1 MPNQSELAAEEDAGR
16 VIDIAAGT
24 ARPVVA
30 RTLTSV
36 CAVFSLLQYVAW
48 EPVLLAPSV
57 MLLLA
62 LLTLLA
68 VTQRWQGTHTLPI
81 AHWLVVV
88 LGIAGAGALVAKS
101 EFLRQ
106 SKPALVLA
114 LLAFVAATL
123 IASVARKRM
132 ATIAFGVLLLLFT
145 VVAIGDLATI
155 EVVIDVQALLE
166 DGIDAALA
174 GNSPYGITVPN
185 LYNEVDSAR
194 FYGPGL
200 VENGRVMFGY
210 PYLPAP
216 LLLDIP
222 AHVLGDVRWMHLL
235 AIVAAGAVAW
245 HLASDG
251 LGRAC
256 AVLVVVNPLSTT
268 VLMAYWV
275 EPVVVLL
282 LALSVWGV
290 ARGRGWTG
298 VALGLFFASKQYAVS
313 YVPALWSVAR
323 SRGWRPVWT
332 AVAVGGLIVAA
343 FLLWDPRAF
352 VHSVIEVHLLQPF
365 RPESISLLPGLVD
378 LFGPLP
384 EWLLAISPLVGLA
397 VSMLVAVRAK
407 PGATAFALG
416 VGLSLLVTVLL
427 SKQAHLNY
435 YFPVGVALLLAV
447 ITWERDDPIVREQD

>member
-1 MPNQSELAAEEDAGR
+1 MWSW
-16 VIDIAAGT
+16 
-24 ARPVVA
+24 A
-30 RTLTSV
+30 RTLTAI
-36 CAVFSLLQYVAW
+36 CGVFSLLQYVAW

-68 VTQRWQGTHTLPI
+68 VTQQWQGTHTLPI
-81 AHWLVVV
+81 AHLLVVV
-88 LGIAGAGALVAKS
+88 LGVAGAGVLVAKS

-114 LLAFVAATL
+114 MVAFVAATL
-123 IASVARKRM
+123 IASVARKRV

-155 EVVIDVQALLE
+155 KVVIDVQALLE

-174 GNSPYGITVPN
+174 GSSPYGITVPN
-185 LYNEVDSAR
+185 LYDEVDTAR

-200 VENGRVMFGY
+200 VENGRVLFGY

-235 AIVAAGAVAW
+235 AIVGAGAVAW
-245 HLASDG
+245 NLTSDG

-323 SRGWRPVWT
+323 SRGWRTIWV
-332 AVAVGGLIVAA
+332 AAAVGGLIVVA
-343 FLLWDPRAF
+343 FLAWDPGAF

-365 RPESISLLPGLVD
+365 RPESISLLPGLTD

-384 EWLLAISPLVGLA
+384 DWLLAISPLVGLV
-397 VSMLVAVRAK
+397 VSLLVAVRAK

-435 YFPVGVALLLAV
+435 YFPVGAALLLAV
-447 ITWERDDPIVREQD
+447 ITWPRDNPIPESNT